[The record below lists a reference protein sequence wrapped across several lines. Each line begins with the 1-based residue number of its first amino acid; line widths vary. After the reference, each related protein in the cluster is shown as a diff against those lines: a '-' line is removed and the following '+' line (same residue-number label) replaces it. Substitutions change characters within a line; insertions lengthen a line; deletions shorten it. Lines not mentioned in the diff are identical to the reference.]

1 MQDAPSLRAR
11 SRAHGLWLRAHGTTI
26 TASAKPSQGQRVPVA
41 AWLQPWEQHGA
52 QSVPDQP
59 RRGRPSPRRPE
70 ERDLALPYL
79 QEAPQALTK
88 VLPRFADTT
97 NQRRSLSSLQR
108 LATQARRRG
117 KRVRKSRQ
125 RRRAPDA
132 CAQATRALEAL
143 PPQADQGPL
152 ALYYWDASGFGLAPT
167 RP

>member
-1 MQDAPSLRAR
+1 M
-11 SRAHGLWLRAHGTTI
+11 T
-26 TASAKPSQGQRVPVA
+26 

-88 VLPRFADTT
+88 VLPRFADPT